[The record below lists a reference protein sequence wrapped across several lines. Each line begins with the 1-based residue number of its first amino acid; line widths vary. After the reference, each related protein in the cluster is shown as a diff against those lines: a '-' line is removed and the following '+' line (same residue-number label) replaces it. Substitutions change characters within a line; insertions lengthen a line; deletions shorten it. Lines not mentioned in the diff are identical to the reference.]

1 MKNGT
6 HSGTP
11 NGTRPD
17 PTAASARR
25 LSLVALPK
33 PNRRGELP
41 LYVRL
46 SHGAGAKRHVA
57 LGLRVHKNDWNGR
70 KQEVRRSAPDHAA
83 LNRLLAERFRT
94 AQAAARELLA
104 DGRHVD
110 LDRAK
115 AVVEAALHPEPE
127 PAPAEAPGL
136 IAFGRTVQAEW
147 EARGKIGTALVY
159 GTALNHFEQTIRKET
174 GAPDVAIPDL
184 TPGLLR
190 AHEARLLAPEPKGLG
205 HKRNYV
211 AKQLSTLRAVLRRAA
226 RDGVEGAV
234 TAATV
239 AATVRV
245 KRERVEKPRLSLEQ
259 VRALEAQAH
268 ALSGRAADT
277 LDWWLFA
284 FYAGGM
290 RFGDVAALRWGQVQR
305 GPDGQPQYVRWRQR
319 KTGDAQGVPLLPPAQ
334 DVLARWVPRT
344 GPGGP
349 EASPFVFGMVTED
362 DLADPKR
369 ARSRIQSMNALAR
382 KLLRQ
387 TAEKA
392 EVPYVGF
399 HGARHSFADVLRQN
413 GASVYTISKALGHSS
428 IAVTEAYLAA
438 FDRAEVEAEMRSAFG
453 G

>member
-1 MKNGT
+1 M
-6 HSGTP
+6 
-11 NGTRPD
+11 
-17 PTAASARR
+17 R
-25 LSLVALPK
+25 LSLAALPR

-41 LYVRL
+41 IYVRI
-46 SHGAGAKRHVA
+46 SHGAGTKRHVA
-57 LGLRVHKNDWNGR
+57 LGLRVHKADWNAR
-70 KQEVRRSAPDHAA
+70 KAEVRRSAPDHAA
-83 LNRLLAERFRT
+83 LNRLLAQRLRT
-94 AQAAARELLA
+94 AQAAARDVLA
-104 DGRHVD
+104 DGRHLD
-110 LDRAK
+110 LDQVK
-115 AVVEAALHPEPE
+115 AVVEAALHPAPE
-127 PAPAEAPGL
+127 PAPTQAPGL
-136 IAFGRTVQAEW
+136 IAFGRAVKAEW
-147 EARGKIGTALVY
+147 EARGNIGTALVY
-159 GTALNHFEQTIRKET
+159 GTALNHFTDTVRRERGQ
-174 GAPDVAIPDL
+174 PDLAIPDL

-190 AHEARLLAPEPKGLG
+190 AHESRLLAPKPHGLG

-211 AKQLSTLRAVLRRAA
+211 AKQLSTLRAILRRAA
-226 RDGVEGAV
+226 RDGVDGAA

-259 VRALEAQAH
+259 VRTLAAQTDV
-268 ALSGRAADT
+268 LSGRAADT

-290 RFGDVAALRWGQVQR
+290 RFGDVAALRWKQIDR
-305 GPDGQPQYVRWRQR
+305 GADGLPQYVRWRQR

-334 DVLARWVPRT
+334 AVLARWENRT
-344 GPGGP
+344 SPGGP
-349 EASPFVFGMVTED
+349 EASPFVFGMVTEA
-362 DLADPKR
+362 DLADPTR

-392 EVPYVGF
+392 GVPYVGF

-453 G
+453 